1 LAGRANKFNVIASP
15 ENIVMD
21 TVIVVGATGAFGRA
35 IVKKML
41 HRGLGVLAMARSE
54 SALAALAEQEPGL
67 RCCCAD
73 IADDRAISQI
83 ASTLSGPVK
92 AIVHGPG
99 VGVAGGVLDADIS
112 VLNEAVNIKVGG
124 LLRVV
129 RAADAKMSA
138 GSRIIAIGGH
148 YGLEPTAY
156 AASAGVANAALVNVV
171 RQLSLAYGKRN
182 ITAHVIAPGP
192 ADTERLHAVAAAR
205 AERDGLTLEA
215 VLGQM
220 LSESSISAFTTAE
233 QVAWG
238 VSVLLDDEASAM
250 TGSTLM
256 FDSGRRR
263 GLP

>member
-1 LAGRANKFNVIASP
+1 
-15 ENIVMD
+15 MD

-41 HRGLGVLAMARSE
+41 RRGLSVLAVARSE
-54 SALAALAEQEPGL
+54 SALSALAEQEPGV

-73 IADDRAISQI
+73 IADDQAISQI
-83 ASTLSGPVK
+83 ASALSGPVK

-99 VGVAGGVLDADIS
+99 VGVAGGVLDADIA

-124 LLRVV
+124 LLRAV
-129 RAADAKMSA
+129 RAADSKMSA

-171 RQLSLAYGKRN
+171 RQLSLAYGTRN

-192 ADTERLHAVAAAR
+192 ADTERLRAVAAAR

-215 VLGQM
+215 VLGEM
-220 LSESSISAFTTAE
+220 LSESSISAFTTPE

-256 FDSGRRR
+256 LDSGRRR